1 MLEPTGGGSKSP
13 DTLYRMPSL
22 ARYAWFS
29 VGAALLTM
37 ALKGVAAWLTG
48 SLGLLSDALESLV
61 NLGAALIA
69 VVSLQVAAREP
80 DEKHPYGYTK
90 AEYFSS
96 AVEGA
101 LIFVAALA
109 IVVVAVPRLIEPRPI
124 ERIDAGIFISL
135 IAAGVN
141 LGMALVLLRAGKH
154 HDSIALEADG
164 YHLLTDVWTSIG
176 VVVGVGATVLTGWL
190 ALDPL
195 IAIAVAA
202 HILWT
207 GTKLLRRSLLGLLD
221 RALPEPDMERI
232 RQILEPY
239 RARGLDY
246 HELRTRRAGRMRLVD
261 MHLLVPGAMTVQE
274 AHRVADEIEDRIR
287 EALPGSAVLTHLEPI
302 EDPASYRDQV
312 LPR

>member
-1 MLEPTGGGSKSP
+1 MA
-13 DTLYRMPSL
+13 SL
-22 ARYAWFS
+22 ARYAWYS
-29 VGAALLTM
+29 VAAALTTM
-37 ALKGVAAWLTG
+37 LLKGVAAWLTG
-48 SLGLLSDALESLV
+48 SLGLLSDALESFV
-61 NLGAALIA
+61 NLGAAAIA
-69 VVSLQVAAREP
+69 VVSLRIAAREP

-90 AEYFSS
+90 AEYFSA

-101 LIFVAALA
+101 LIFLAALA
-109 IVVVAVPRLIEPRPI
+109 IVAAAVPRLVAPQPI
-124 ERIDAGIFISL
+124 ERLDIGIVVTLVATGI
-135 IAAGVN
+135 N
-141 LGMALVLLRAGKH
+141 LGMALVLLRAGKRH
-154 HDSIALEADG
+154 ESIALEADG

-176 VVVGVGATVLTGWL
+176 VVAGVTATVLTGWL

-207 GTKLLRRSLLGLLD
+207 GVKVLRRSLLGLLD

-274 AHRVADEIEDRIR
+274 AHRVADEIEDKIR
-287 EALPGSAVLTHLEPI
+287 EALPGSAVLTHLEPL

-312 LPR
+312 LRR